1 MRTHTV
7 TSVTVPGQGT
17 FAISSNVVESA
28 ESALEHLR
36 EMSRG
41 RTSEPFYVT
50 SGHYWRWTWEY
61 VNALGYRCTDTVR
74 LVP

>member
-1 MRTHTV
+1 MIER
-7 TSVTVPGQGT
+7 SESGT
-17 FAISSNVVESA
+17 MIT
-28 ESALEHLR
+28 
-36 EMSRG
+36 G
-41 RTSEPFYVT
+41 DDIT